1 MKHWQALKLEDLS
14 EDTKAV
20 FDTLNEGSDLACVL
34 IGTSYLAELLASTI
48 KVSFIESSVSEKLL
62 DPQRGAIGGLATR
75 ADLAYCL
82 GLINKAVYQDIIRV
96 AEIRNMFAHKHLALD
111 FGDNTV
117 RKACDELQAWRL
129 VLLGE
134 EEEVPVDPTPRQ
146 RQMRARN
153 QFKLSVVLMG
163 TRIHV
168 DALSKR
174 VQSKKEKPV

>member
-1 MKHWQALKLEDLS
+1 
-14 EDTKAV
+14 
-20 FDTLNEGSDLACVL
+20 
-34 IGTSYLAELLASTI
+34 
-48 KVSFIESSVSEKLL
+48 
-62 DPQRGAIGGLATR
+62 
-75 ADLAYCL
+75 LAYCL

-117 RKACDELQAWRL
+117 GKACDELQAWRL